1 MKKHIY
7 TLAACLTAAL
17 LAASCNS
24 LLDINTKHAL
34 DESKIR
40 TEEGCEGL
48 IVGVYDLMQSPTYTA
63 RDLICL
69 PDVMGD
75 NLQPTPGASRYN
87 RQYNFIPRYHMD
99 IWGSAYELIESL
111 NEALEILN
119 TLPTT
124 DKAKAIRGEALFLR
138 AYNYF
143 YLAAIYGR
151 MPGHE
156 VQNFNLCV
164 PLITKPFFNDS
175 DNVAESSM
183 VARANVETVWKAIS
197 DDLNE
202 AYECL
207 ANTKP
212 TGSVYRVSAM
222 TVKALQSRVY
232 LYMGEW
238 RDAIDAADFVI
249 KNSGVD
255 IYAGTY
261 TDVFSKGRESLWQLH
276 FTETESL
283 ASSSLHSMYGTVDN
297 GNRDA
302 EGYGD
307 GKGAGDAQLSVTPDF
322 MALIDMDQDTRAGAL
337 RKVHFNGQNLWWS
350 TKFNS
355 WGGQFGLDDIPLIRI
370 SEIYLNRAEA
380 YAHLND
386 ISKARADVNLLRNKR
401 GLTDTDV
408 PDSGVLEEVLLQ
420 RRIELAF
427 EGHRFFD
434 LKRLGKDIARPAGM
448 PTIPYDD
455 YRVVASIGTSEL
467 DVNTLLVNNPGY

>member
-1 MKKHIY
+1 MKNIRFI
-7 TLAACLTAAL
+7 AACLAVAL
-17 LAASCNS
+17 LAASCDS
-24 LLDINTKHAL
+24 LLDISTKHAL
-34 DESKIR
+34 DESRIR

-48 IVGVYDLMQSPTYTA
+48 IVGVYDLMQSPLYTA
-63 RDLICL
+63 RDLTCL

-99 IWGSAYELIESL
+99 IWDAAYEQIESL
-111 NEALEILN
+111 NEALEILT
-119 TLPTT
+119 TLPET
-124 DKAKAIRGEALFLR
+124 DNAKALKGEALFLR

-143 YLAAIYGR
+143 YLASVYGR

-156 VQNFNLCV
+156 VGGFNLCV
-164 PLITKPFFNDS
+164 PLIKAPFFNNS
-175 DNVAESSM
+175 DNIAESTL
-183 VARANVETVWKAIS
+183 VARDPVESVWKAIS
-197 DDLNE
+197 DDLDA

-207 ANTKP
+207 SKAKP
-212 TGSVYRVSAM
+212 TGSVYRVSAI
-222 TVKALQSRVY
+222 TVKAFQSRVY
-232 LYMGEW
+232 LYKGQWQE
-238 RDAIDAADFVI
+238 AVSAADYVI
-249 KNSGVD
+249 NNAG
-255 IYAGTY
+255 IELYGGTY
-261 TDVFSKGRESLWQLH
+261 TDIFSKGRESIWQLH

-322 MALIDMDQDTRAGAL
+322 IALIDMENDSRAGAL

-355 WGGQFGLDDIPLIRI
+355 WGGQFGLDDIPIIRI
-370 SEIYLNRAEA
+370 AEIYLNRAEA
-380 YAHLND
+380 YAHLNNAA
-386 ISKARADVNLLRNKR
+386 KARADVDLLRQKR
-401 GLTDTDV
+401 GIGSTDV
-408 PDSGVLEEVLLQ
+408 PDSGLLEEVLLQ

-434 LKRLGKDIARPAGM
+434 LKRLGMDIARPAGM
-448 PTIPYDD
+448 PVIPYDD
-455 YRVVASIGTSEL
+455 YRVVACIGTSEL
-467 DVNTLLVNNPGY
+467 DVNKLLVNNPGY